1 MRPIAATVV
10 ADPVDRQ
17 PSLSLSVNFL
27 MKKSA
32 SKHTPKGGRNERS
45 SASDAYKKT
54 LRGLQVELVK
64 LQKQLIRNGERLLVV
79 FEGRDASGKDGTIKR
94 IVKHLSPRETRVV
107 ALGPPTDRDR
117 RSWYFQ
123 RYVPHLPSA
132 QELVLFNRSW
142 YNRAGVEHVMGF
154 CSTEEHQLFLE
165 TVPQFEHM
173 LVRSGITLVKYYLD
187 ISKREQ
193 KKRLASRRSS
203 PLKQWKRSPVDDVAV
218 SHWDAYTR
226 ARNEMLARTHTP
238 ISPWRIVRAD
248 DKRVTRLEVIKD
260 LLTGIDYRNKNDRLV
275 LPDPETVFLF
285 DAAYLANGRLAG

>member
-1 MRPIAATVV
+1 M
-10 ADPVDRQ
+10 
-17 PSLSLSVNFL
+17 N
-27 MKKSA
+27 A
-32 SKHTPKGGRNERS
+32 STPKRAPKRDHSARS
-45 SASDAYKKT
+45 SADGVYKKT
-54 LRGLQVELVK
+54 LRALQVELVK
-64 LQKQLIRNGERLLVV
+64 LQQHLIRRGERLLVV

-123 RYVPHLPSA
+123 RYVPHLPAA

-193 KKRLASRRSS
+193 KRRLASRRSS
-203 PLKQWKRSPVDDVAV
+203 PLKQWKRSAVDDVAV
-218 SHWDAYTR
+218 ARWDAYTR

-238 ISPWRIVRAD
+238 ISPWRIVCAD
-248 DKRVTRLEVIKD
+248 NKRVTRLEVIKD
-260 LLTGIDYRNKNDRLV
+260 LLTHVDYPKKKDRLV
-275 LPDPETVFLF
+275 LPDPEAVFLF
-285 DAAYLANGRLAG
+285 DAAYVANGRLAD